1 MRGRIPLGDRR
12 FCQLLTQPV
21 DRHSSLLVAHLIID
35 FVSGGHFLIADDL
48 VDLPPM
54 TQALAGEKVWI
65 EGVDTEIA
73 FLNVWSVARQTLR
86 LE

>member
-21 DRHSSLLVAHLIID
+21 DRYSPLLIAHLVIG
-35 FVSGGHFLIADDL
+35 FVCGRHFLIANDL
-48 VDLPPM
+48 VDLTPM

-65 EGVDTEIA
+65 EGVYTEIA